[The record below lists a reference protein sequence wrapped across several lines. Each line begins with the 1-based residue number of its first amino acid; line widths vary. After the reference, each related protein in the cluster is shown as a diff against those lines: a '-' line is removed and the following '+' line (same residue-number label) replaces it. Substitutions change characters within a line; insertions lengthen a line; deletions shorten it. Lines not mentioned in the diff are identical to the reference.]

1 MQLCYWH
8 MFFLVALLTGYFSI
22 HNGGKNYRMLFK
34 ERTNTAWGSLWVA
47 LSFYHLQLLLMRYY
61 LWIIIIYLV
70 IYSNWKEGVPW
81 WPNGWGFSIVI
92 TVAWVWFL
100 AQEFPNATGMQK
112 KKKTLK
118 NRKRKI
124 PTPVSVQGA
133 VGRICC
139 VLMQN
144 NAYSIFFF
152 NSRR

>member
-1 MQLCYWH
+1 MAEDS
-8 MFFLVALLTGYFSI
+8 ALS
-22 HNGGKNYRMLFK
+22 
-34 ERTNTAWGSLWVA
+34 SLW
-47 LSFYHLQLLLMRYY
+47 LGFDSWPRNFLMPQAC
-61 LWIIIIYLV
+61 
-70 IYSNWKEGVPW
+70 K
-81 WPNGWGFSIVI
+81 
-92 TVAWVWFL
+92 
-100 AQEFPNATGMQK
+100 K